1 MGSGCSRCTSCH
13 DHAYFMGPRDPKDI
27 VEEQKFTGQN
37 SFPFSLHGNLLISVK
52 QARGRV
58 FNEDTLM
65 QVRLSLVPISK
76 VYLANLKEKMMMLFQ
91 CSNKLPISARKM
103 LYQNL
108 HEPFVTGHLGPDE
121 IFRSGSLKGVRKKG
135 WLRWN
140 QKFSIPVCH
149 RDRFLII
156 KGELGKFL
164 IFLFRKKNL

>member
-1 MGSGCSRCTSCH
+1 METCWFQSNKLEAVSSMRTPCCRSDWVKCRFHRCSQSQRKIT
-13 DHAYFMGPRDPKDI
+13 
-27 VEEQKFTGQN
+27 
-37 SFPFSLHGNLLISVK
+37 
-52 QARGRV
+52 
-58 FNEDTLM
+58 
-65 QVRLSLVPISK
+65 
-76 VYLANLKEKMMMLFQ
+76 MLFQ
-91 CSNKLPISARKM
+91 CSNKLPISAREL

-156 KGELGKFL
+156 KGELGKKTQLCDSPRIHALWSYFNFPL
-164 IFLFRKKNL
+164 IHNQKNL